1 MCNWAISTLS
11 ILFRVMCFVTDCQ
24 RGTLLG
30 SKTLGTKCI
39 RTLLCI
45 CWQTMIKTFSL
56 GLDLLK
62 VCFNVSLESSN
73 SRNINVQFYKA
84 RSIIE

>member
-30 SKTLGTKCI
+30 SKTLG
-39 RTLLCI
+39 
-45 CWQTMIKTFSL
+45 
-56 GLDLLK
+56 
-62 VCFNVSLESSN
+62 
-73 SRNINVQFYKA
+73 INVLELYFVYVGKP
-84 RSIIE
+84 

>member
-1 MCNWAISTLS
+1 MAQSNQNTLW
-11 ILFRVMCFVTDCQ
+11 L
-24 RGTLLG
+24 LLG

-39 RTLLCI
+39 RTKCIRTSFYI

-56 GLDLLK
+56 GLDLVK

-73 SRNINVQFYKA
+73 CRKITAQFCKA
-84 RSIIE
+84 RSIEE